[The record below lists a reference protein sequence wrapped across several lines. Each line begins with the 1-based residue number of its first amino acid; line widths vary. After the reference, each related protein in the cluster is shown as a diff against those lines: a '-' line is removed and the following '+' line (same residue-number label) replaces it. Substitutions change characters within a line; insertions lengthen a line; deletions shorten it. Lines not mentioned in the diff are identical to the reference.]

1 MRELILFSVNIGFA
15 RAIIELF
22 DSNNHRDIWSDSN
35 EIESQVLRTIQ
46 SYDVGIRNV

>member
-1 MRELILFSVNIGFA
+1 MRELILFNVNIGFA
-15 RAIIELF
+15 QLF